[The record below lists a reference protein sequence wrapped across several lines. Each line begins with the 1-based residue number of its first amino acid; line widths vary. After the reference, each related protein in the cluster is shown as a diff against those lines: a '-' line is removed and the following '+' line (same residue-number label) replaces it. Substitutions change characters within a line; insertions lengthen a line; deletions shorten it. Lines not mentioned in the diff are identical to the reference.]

1 LNHHFV
7 PGIVFTV
14 EEIELDMN
22 HFETLLKEQVSCASS
37 HLTFLSSRSKWGP
50 RLVGKGENNEN
61 E

>member
-7 PGIVFTV
+7 PGIVFTL

-22 HFETLLKEQVSCASS
+22 HFEALLKEEVSCATSRLS
-37 HLTFLSSRSKWGP
+37 FLISRCKWGP